1 MLQSPM
7 DTDEESRYAME
18 DAEREWER
26 EAMESQ
32 RRSRNSSF
40 LNAAGNLMRT
50 VSVSG
55 DQCDHVTM
63 LLGVSCVDIDSSE
76 ENVYS
81 VTVSLFG

>member
-7 DTDEESRYAME
+7 DSEEEGRYSIE

-26 EAMESQ
+26 EALESQ

-40 LNAAGNLMRT
+40 LNAAGSLMRT

-55 DQCDHVTM
+55 DQSHD
-63 LLGVSCVDIDSSE
+63 
-76 ENVYS
+76 
-81 VTVSLFG
+81 